1 MVSFKQRDATDC
13 GPACLKYVAHHHR
26 LRLPLPRLR
35 QLVGTGFNGS
45 SVYALVEAARGL
57 GFSAKGVKGPV
68 EALAGVPVPAIA
80 HMLIDRRLWHYVVLV
95 KWSPRHAWV
104 MDPALGRVERWP
116 HEKFKAVWTG
126 VLVLLAPGDDFQ
138 PGDHTAP
145 PWRRFWGL
153 IAPHRAVLIQAFAGA
168 MVSTVLALS
177 MSIYVQKIVDG
188 IIPEDNPHLL
198 NLLTVAMLALLGFR
212 LVLGVFQSLLSLR
225 TAQRIDATLILAY
238 YRRLLR
244 LPQPFFDA
252 MRVGEI
258 TSRVA
263 DAVKIRNF
271 LNTALL
277 NLLLNPLILGFS
289 LWAMFFY
296 SWKLALVSLA
306 LLPLNLAIYG
316 VTNRLNRE
324 YQRRIMERA
333 ADFEAQLVESLNA
346 QSLLRRFRLEEW
358 AGLKTETRLVRLLK
372 IVWGAAV
379 GGLGCGTAMTLV
391 TQAYLIALLWLGT
404 QLVLEA
410 TLTPG
415 QLMSCYTLAN
425 YLTGPLT
432 ALIGLNTTIQETLI
446 ASDRLFEIM
455 DLELEKDQGSIEFT
469 AQKAAD
475 IRFEN
480 VTFKHAGRLATL
492 QEVSATMPAG
502 RITMLA
508 GESGCGKTTLL
519 ALLQR
524 LYLPEKG
531 RVFIG
536 DIDIR
541 YFTLESLR
549 RGLVVVPQQT
559 ILLSGTVLENL
570 APGDPQP
577 DMERLLQICRDVGVL
592 ESIEK
597 LPQGFFTYLNENGV
611 NLSGGQRQRLALAR
625 AFYLDAPILLLD
637 EPSSA
642 LDAKSEQAL
651 MDLLVRLRNAGK
663 TILLAAHNPRLAA
676 IADHVITLA
685 AGRVES
691 VVSKN
696 ASPPAGP
703 IDPSPRRLEP
713 AMV

>member
-1 MVSFKQRDATDC
+1 
-13 GPACLKYVAHHHR
+13 
-26 LRLPLPRLR
+26 
-35 QLVGTGFNGS
+35 
-45 SVYALVEAARGL
+45 
-57 GFSAKGVKGPV
+57 VKGPV

-80 HMLIDRRLWHYVVLV
+80 HVLIDRRLWHYVVLV
-95 KWSPRHAWV
+95 KWSPRHAKI

-126 VLVLLAPGDDFQ
+126 VLILLAPGGGFQ
-138 PGDHTAP
+138 PGDHTSP
-145 PWRRFWGL
+145 PWRRFWSL
-153 IAPHRAVLIQAFAGA
+153 IAPHKTVLIQAFAGA

-188 IIPEDNPHLL
+188 VIPEGNPRLL
-198 NLLTVAMLALLGFR
+198 NLLTVAMLVLLGFR
-212 LVLGVFQSLLSLR
+212 VVLGVFQSLLSLQ
-225 TAQRIDATLILAY
+225 TAQHIDATLILAY

-306 LLPLNLAIYG
+306 LIPANLVIYG

-346 QSLLRRFRLEEW
+346 QSVLRRFRLEEW
-358 AGLKTETRLVRLLK
+358 AGLKTEARLVRLLK
-372 IVWGAAV
+372 IVWCAAV
-379 GGLGCGTAMTLV
+379 GGLGCGTATTLI
-391 TQAYLIALLWLGT
+391 TQTYLIALLWIGT
-404 QLVLEA
+404 RLVLEA
-410 TLTPG
+410 GLTPG

-432 ALIGLNTTIQETLI
+432 ALIGLNTTIQETII

-469 AQKAAD
+469 TQKAGD

-480 VTFKHAGRLATL
+480 ATFKHAGRLATL
-492 QEVSATMPAG
+492 QEVSATMPAKQ
-502 RITMLA
+502 ITVLA

-536 DIDIR
+536 DVDIR

-549 RGLVVVPQQT
+549 RGLAVVPQQT
-559 ILLSGTVLENL
+559 TLISGTMLENL
-570 APGDPQP
+570 APADPMP

-592 ESIEK
+592 EFIEQ

-611 NLSGGQRQRLALAR
+611 NFSGGQRQRIALAR

-637 EPSSA
+637 EPTSA

-663 TILLAAHNPRLAA
+663 TILLATHDPCLTA
-676 IADHVITLA
+676 IADHIITLA

-691 VVSKN
+691 VVSKD
-696 ASPPAGP
+696 ASDPSRQIAGP
-703 IDPSPRRLEP
+703 SHCREP

>member
-1 MVSFKQRDATDC
+1 
-13 GPACLKYVAHHHR
+13 
-26 LRLPLPRLR
+26 
-35 QLVGTGFNGS
+35 
-45 SVYALVEAARGL
+45 
-57 GFSAKGVKGPV
+57 
-68 EALAGVPVPAIA
+68 
-80 HMLIDRRLWHYVVLV
+80 
-95 KWSPRHAWV
+95 
-104 MDPALGRVERWP
+104 
-116 HEKFKAVWTG
+116 
-126 VLVLLAPGDDFQ
+126 
-138 PGDHTAP
+138 
-145 PWRRFWGL
+145 
-153 IAPHRAVLIQAFAGA
+153 
-168 MVSTVLALS
+168 
-177 MSIYVQKIVDG
+177 
-188 IIPEDNPHLL
+188 
-198 NLLTVAMLALLGFR
+198 
-212 LVLGVFQSLLSLR
+212 
-225 TAQRIDATLILAY
+225 
-238 YRRLLR
+238 
-244 LPQPFFDA
+244 
-252 MRVGEI
+252 
-258 TSRVA
+258 VA

-306 LLPLNLAIYG
+306 LLPLNLTIYG

-379 GGLGCGTAMTLV
+379 GGLGCGTATTLV

-404 QLVLEA
+404 RLVLEA

-492 QEVSATMPAG
+492 QEVSATMPVG
-502 RITMLA
+502 RITVLA
-508 GESGCGKTTLL
+508 GESGCGKTTML

-592 ESIEK
+592 EFIEK

-651 MDLLVRLRNAGK
+651 MDLLVRLRGAGK

-676 IADHVITLA
+676 IADHIITLA

-691 VVSKN
+691 VVSRN
-696 ASPPAGP
+696 ASPPTGP
-703 IDPSPRRLEP
+703 IDPPPRRLEP

>member
-1 MVSFKQRDATDC
+1 
-13 GPACLKYVAHHHR
+13 
-26 LRLPLPRLR
+26 
-35 QLVGTGFNGS
+35 
-45 SVYALVEAARGL
+45 VYALVEAAKSL

-80 HMLIDRRLWHYVVLV
+80 HVLIDRRLWHYVVLV
-95 KWSPRHAWV
+95 KWSPRHAKV
-104 MDPALGRVERWP
+104 MDPAVGRVERWP
-116 HEKFKAVWTG
+116 HEKFKTVWTG
-126 VLVLLAPGDDFQ
+126 VLILLAPGGGFQ
-138 PGDHTAP
+138 PGDHTSP

-153 IAPHRAVLIQAFAGA
+153 IAPHKAMLIQAFAGA

-177 MSIYVQKIVDG
+177 MSVYVQKIVDG
-188 IIPEDNPHLL
+188 VIPEGNPRLL
-198 NLLTVAMLALLGFR
+198 NLLTVAMLVLLGFR
-212 LVLGVFQSLLSLR
+212 VVLGVFQSLLSLQ
-225 TAQRIDATLILAY
+225 TAQHIDATLILAY

-271 LNTALL
+271 LNNALL

-306 LLPLNLAIYG
+306 LIPANLMIYG
-316 VTNRLNRE
+316 VSNRLNRE

-346 QSLLRRFRLEEW
+346 QSVLRRFRLEEW
-358 AGLKTETRLVRLLK
+358 AGLKTEARLVRLLK
-372 IVWGAAV
+372 IVWCAAV
-379 GGLGCGTAMTLV
+379 GGLGCGTATTLI
-391 TQAYLIALLWLGT
+391 TQTYMIALLWIGT
-404 QLVLEA
+404 RLVLEA
-410 TLTPG
+410 GLTPG

-469 AQKAAD
+469 TQKAGD

-480 VTFKHAGRLATL
+480 ATFKHAGRLATL
-492 QEVSATMPAG
+492 QEVTATMPAG
-502 RITMLA
+502 QITVLA

-531 RVFIG
+531 RVLIG
-536 DIDIR
+536 DVDIR

-549 RGLVVVPQQT
+549 RGLAVVPQQT
-559 ILLSGTVLENL
+559 TLISGTVLENL
-570 APGDPQP
+570 APADPMP

-592 ESIEK
+592 EFIEQ

-611 NLSGGQRQRLALAR
+611 NFSGGQRQRIALVR

-651 MDLLVRLRNAGK
+651 MDLLMRLRSAGK

-676 IADHVITLA
+676 IADQIITLS

-691 VVSKN
+691 VVSKD
-696 ASPPAGP
+696 AS
-703 IDPSPRRLEP
+703 DPSRQIAAPPHRLEP

>member
-1 MVSFKQRDATDC
+1 
-13 GPACLKYVAHHHR
+13 
-26 LRLPLPRLR
+26 
-35 QLVGTGFNGS
+35 
-45 SVYALVEAARGL
+45 
-57 GFSAKGVKGPV
+57 
-68 EALAGVPVPAIA
+68 
-80 HMLIDRRLWHYVVLV
+80 
-95 KWSPRHAWV
+95 
-104 MDPALGRVERWP
+104 
-116 HEKFKAVWTG
+116 
-126 VLVLLAPGDDFQ
+126 
-138 PGDHTAP
+138 
-145 PWRRFWGL
+145 
-153 IAPHRAVLIQAFAGA
+153 

-188 IIPEDNPHLL
+188 VIPEGNPRLL

-277 NLLLNPLILGFS
+277 NLLLNPLILGLS

-306 LLPLNLAIYG
+306 LIPVNLVIYG

-346 QSLLRRFRLEEW
+346 QSVLRRFRLEEW
-358 AGLKTETRLVRLLK
+358 AGLKIEARLVRLLK
-372 IVWGAAV
+372 IVRCAAV
-379 GGLGCGTAMTLV
+379 GGLGCGTATTLI
-391 TQAYLIALLWLGT
+391 TQTYLIALLWFGT
-404 QLVLEA
+404 RLVLEA
-410 TLTPG
+410 GLTPG

-432 ALIGLNTTIQETLI
+432 ALIGLNTTIQETII

-455 DLELEKDQGSIEFT
+455 DLEFEKDQGSIEFT
-469 AQKAAD
+469 AQKAGD

-480 VTFKHAGRLATL
+480 ATFKHAGRLATL

-502 RITMLA
+502 QITVLA

-536 DIDIR
+536 DVDIR

-549 RGLVVVPQQT
+549 RGLAVVPQQT
-559 ILLSGTVLENL
+559 TLISGTMLENL
-570 APGDPQP
+570 APADPMP

-592 ESIEK
+592 EFIEQ

-611 NLSGGQRQRLALAR
+611 NFSGGQRQRIALVR

-651 MDLLVRLRNAGK
+651 MDLLVRLRSAGK
-663 TILLAAHNPRLAA
+663 TILLATHDPRLAA
-676 IADHVITLA
+676 IADHIITLA

-691 VVSKN
+691 VVSKDAGTLSGFRP
-696 ASPPAGP
+696 ASSSGACDGLTLA
-703 IDPSPRRLEP
+703 RY
-713 AMV
+713 

>member
-1 MVSFKQRDATDC
+1 
-13 GPACLKYVAHHHR
+13 LKYVAHHHR
-26 LRLPLPRLR
+26 LRLPIPSLR
-35 QLVGTGFNGS
+35 QLVGTGSNGS
-45 SVYALVEAARGL
+45 SVYALVEAAKSL

-68 EALAGVPVPAIA
+68 EALAGVSVPAIA
-80 HMLIDRRLWHYVVLV
+80 HVLIDRRLWHYVVLV
-95 KWSPRHAWV
+95 KWSPRHAKV
-104 MDPALGRVERWP
+104 MDPAVGRVERWP
-116 HEKFKAVWTG
+116 HEKFKTVWTG
-126 VLVLLAPGDDFQ
+126 VLILLAPGGGFQ
-138 PGDHTAP
+138 PGDHTSP

-153 IAPHRAVLIQAFAGA
+153 IAPHKAMLIQAFAGA

-177 MSIYVQKIVDG
+177 MSVYVQKIVDG
-188 IIPEDNPHLL
+188 VIPEGNPRLL
-198 NLLTVAMLALLGFR
+198 NLLTVAMLVLLGFR
-212 LVLGVFQSLLSLR
+212 VVLGVFQSLLSLQ
-225 TAQRIDATLILAY
+225 TAQHIDATLILAY

-271 LNTALL
+271 LNNALL

-306 LLPLNLAIYG
+306 LIPANLMIYG
-316 VTNRLNRE
+316 VSNRLNRE

-346 QSLLRRFRLEEW
+346 QSVLRRFRLEEW
-358 AGLKTETRLVRLLK
+358 AGLKTEARLVRLLK
-372 IVWGAAV
+372 IVWCAAV
-379 GGLGCGTAMTLV
+379 GGLGCGTATTLI
-391 TQAYLIALLWLGT
+391 TQTYMIALLWIGT
-404 QLVLEA
+404 RLVLEA
-410 TLTPG
+410 GLTPG

-469 AQKAAD
+469 TQKAGD

-480 VTFKHAGRLATL
+480 ATFKHAGRLATL
-492 QEVSATMPAG
+492 QEVTATMPAG
-502 RITMLA
+502 QITVLA

-524 LYLPEKG
+524 FYLPEKG
-531 RVFIG
+531 RVLIG
-536 DIDIR
+536 DVDIR

-549 RGLVVVPQQT
+549 RGLAVVPQQT
-559 ILLSGTVLENL
+559 TLISGTVLENL
-570 APGDPQP
+570 APADPMP

-592 ESIEK
+592 EFIEQ

-611 NLSGGQRQRLALAR
+611 NFSGGQRQRIALVR

-651 MDLLVRLRNAGK
+651 MDLLMRLRSAGK

-676 IADHVITLA
+676 IADQIITLS

-691 VVSKN
+691 VVSKD
-696 ASPPAGP
+696 AS
-703 IDPSPRRLEP
+703 DPSRQIAAPPHRLEP

>member
-35 QLVGTGFNGS
+35 QLVGTGSNGS
-45 SVYALVEAARGL
+45 SVYALVEAARRL

-68 EALAGVPVPAIA
+68 EALAGVPLPAIA
-80 HMLIDRRLWHYVVLV
+80 HVLIDRRLWHYVVLV
-95 KWSPRHAWV
+95 KWSPRHARI
-104 MDPALGRVERWP
+104 MDPALGRVERWS

-126 VLVLLAPGDDFQ
+126 VLVLLAPGDGFQ

-145 PWRRFWGL
+145 PWRRFWSL
-153 IAPHRAVLIQAFAGA
+153 IAPHRAVLVQAFAGA

-177 MSIYVQKIVDG
+177 MSIYVQKIVDDV
-188 IIPEDNPHLL
+188 IPEDNPRLL
-198 NLLTVAMLALLGFR
+198 NLLTVVMLVLLGFR

-316 VTNRLNRE
+316 VTNRLNRD

-346 QSLLRRFRLEEW
+346 QNLLRRFRLEEW
-358 AGLKTETRLVRLLK
+358 AGLMTETRLVRLLK

-379 GGLGCGTAMTLV
+379 GGLSCGTATTLV
-391 TQAYLIALLWLGT
+391 TQVYLIALLWLGT
-404 QLVLEA
+404 RLVLEPA
-410 TLTPG
+410 LTPG

-469 AQKAAD
+469 AQRAAD

-480 VTFKHAGRLATL
+480 VTFKHAGRIATL

-502 RITMLA
+502 RITVLA
-508 GESGCGKTTLL
+508 GESGCGKTTML

-541 YFTLESLR
+541 YFTIESLR
-549 RGLVVVPQQT
+549 HGLVVVPQQT
-559 ILLSGTVLENL
+559 NLLSGTVLENL
-570 APGDPQP
+570 VPGDPQP

-592 ESIEK
+592 EFIEK

-642 LDAKSEQAL
+642 LDAKAEQAL
-651 MDLLVRLRNAGK
+651 MDLLVRLRDTGK

-676 IADHVITLA
+676 IADRVITLV

-696 ASPPAGP
+696 AGP
-703 IDPSPRRLEP
+703 IAPPPRRLEP
-713 AMV
+713 AMA

>member
-1 MVSFKQRDATDC
+1 M
-13 GPACLKYVAHHHR
+13 
-26 LRLPLPRLR
+26 
-35 QLVGTGFNGS
+35 
-45 SVYALVEAARGL
+45 
-57 GFSAKGVKGPV
+57 
-68 EALAGVPVPAIA
+68 
-80 HMLIDRRLWHYVVLV
+80 
-95 KWSPRHAWV
+95 
-104 MDPALGRVERWP
+104 
-116 HEKFKAVWTG
+116 
-126 VLVLLAPGDDFQ
+126 
-138 PGDHTAP
+138 
-145 PWRRFWGL
+145 
-153 IAPHRAVLIQAFAGA
+153 
-168 MVSTVLALS
+168 
-177 MSIYVQKIVDG
+177 
-188 IIPEDNPHLL
+188 
-198 NLLTVAMLALLGFR
+198 
-212 LVLGVFQSLLSLR
+212 
-225 TAQRIDATLILAY
+225 
-238 YRRLLR
+238 
-244 LPQPFFDA
+244 
-252 MRVGEI
+252 
-258 TSRVA
+258 
-263 DAVKIRNF
+263 
-271 LNTALL
+271 
-277 NLLLNPLILGFS
+277 
-289 LWAMFFY
+289 
-296 SWKLALVSLA
+296 
-306 LLPLNLAIYG
+306 
-316 VTNRLNRE
+316 
-324 YQRRIMERA
+324 
-333 ADFEAQLVESLNA
+333 
-346 QSLLRRFRLEEW
+346 
-358 AGLKTETRLVRLLK
+358 
-372 IVWGAAV
+372 WGAAV
-379 GGLGCGTAMTLV
+379 GGLGCGTATTLV

-404 QLVLEA
+404 RLVLEA
-410 TLTPG
+410 ALTPG

-480 VTFKHAGRLATL
+480 ITFKHAGRLATL

-502 RITMLA
+502 RITVLA

-663 TILLAAHNPRLAA
+663 TILLAAHNPRFAA

-696 ASPPAGP
+696 TGPPAGP
-703 IDPSPRRLEP
+703 TDPLPRRLEP

>member
-26 LRLPLPRLR
+26 LRLPIPSLR
-35 QLVGTGFNGS
+35 QLVGTGSNGS
-45 SVYALVEAARGL
+45 SVYALVEAAKSL

-80 HMLIDRRLWHYVVLV
+80 HVLIDRRLWHYVVLV
-95 KWSPRHAWV
+95 KWSPRHAKV
-104 MDPALGRVERWP
+104 MDPAVGRVERWP
-116 HEKFKAVWTG
+116 HEKFKTVWTG
-126 VLVLLAPGDDFQ
+126 VLILLAPGGGFQ
-138 PGDHTAP
+138 PGDHTSP

-153 IAPHRAVLIQAFAGA
+153 IAPHKAMLIQAFAGA

-177 MSIYVQKIVDG
+177 MSVYVQKIVDG
-188 IIPEDNPHLL
+188 VIPEGNPRLL
-198 NLLTVAMLALLGFR
+198 NLLTVAMLVLLGFR
-212 LVLGVFQSLLSLR
+212 VVLGVFQSLLSLQ
-225 TAQRIDATLILAY
+225 TAQHIDATLILAY

-271 LNTALL
+271 LNNALL

-306 LLPLNLAIYG
+306 LIPANLMIYG
-316 VTNRLNRE
+316 VSNRLNRE

-346 QSLLRRFRLEEW
+346 QSVLRRFRLEEW
-358 AGLKTETRLVRLLK
+358 AGLKTEARLVRLLK
-372 IVWGAAV
+372 IVWCAAV
-379 GGLGCGTAMTLV
+379 GGLGCGTATTLI
-391 TQAYLIALLWLGT
+391 TQTYMIALLWIGT
-404 QLVLEA
+404 RLVLEA
-410 TLTPG
+410 GLTPG

-469 AQKAAD
+469 TQKAGD

-480 VTFKHAGRLATL
+480 ATFKHAGRLATL
-492 QEVSATMPAG
+492 QEVTATMPAG
-502 RITMLA
+502 QITVLA

-531 RVFIG
+531 RVLIG
-536 DIDIR
+536 DVDIR
-541 YFTLESLR
+541 YFTLESIR
-549 RGLVVVPQQT
+549 RGLAVVPQQT
-559 ILLSGTVLENL
+559 TLISGTVLENL
-570 APGDPQP
+570 APADPMP

-592 ESIEK
+592 EFIEQ

-611 NLSGGQRQRLALAR
+611 NFSGGQRQRIALVR

-651 MDLLVRLRNAGK
+651 MDLLMRLRSAGK

-676 IADHVITLA
+676 IADQIITLS

-691 VVSKN
+691 VVSKD
-696 ASPPAGP
+696 AS
-703 IDPSPRRLEP
+703 DPSRQIAAPPHRLEP

>member
-1 MVSFKQRDATDC
+1 VVSFKQRDATDC

-26 LRLPLPRLR
+26 LRLPIPSLR
-35 QLVGTGFNGS
+35 QLVGTGSNGS
-45 SVYALVEAARGL
+45 SVYALVEAAKSL

-80 HMLIDRRLWHYVVLV
+80 HVLIDRRLWHYVVLV
-95 KWSPRHAWV
+95 KWSPRHAKV
-104 MDPALGRVERWP
+104 MDPAVGRVERWP
-116 HEKFKAVWTG
+116 HEKFKTVWTG
-126 VLVLLAPGDDFQ
+126 VLILLAPGGGFQ
-138 PGDHTAP
+138 PGDHTSP

-153 IAPHRAVLIQAFAGA
+153 IAPHKAMLIQAFAGA

-177 MSIYVQKIVDG
+177 MSVYVQKIVDG
-188 IIPEDNPHLL
+188 VIPEGNPRLL
-198 NLLTVAMLALLGFR
+198 NLLTVAMLVLLGFR
-212 LVLGVFQSLLSLR
+212 VVLGVFQSLLSLQ
-225 TAQRIDATLILAY
+225 TAQHIDATLILAY

-263 DAVKIRNF
+263 DAVKIWNF
-271 LNTALL
+271 LNNALL

-306 LLPLNLAIYG
+306 LIPANLMIYG
-316 VTNRLNRE
+316 VSNRLNRE

-346 QSLLRRFRLEEW
+346 QSVLRRFRLEEW
-358 AGLKTETRLVRLLK
+358 AGLKTEARLVRLLK
-372 IVWGAAV
+372 IVWCAAV
-379 GGLGCGTAMTLV
+379 GGLGCGTATTLI
-391 TQAYLIALLWLGT
+391 TQTYMIALLWIGT
-404 QLVLEA
+404 RLVLEA
-410 TLTPG
+410 GLTPG

-469 AQKAAD
+469 TQKAGD

-480 VTFKHAGRLATL
+480 ATFKHAGRLATL
-492 QEVSATMPAG
+492 QEVTATMPAG
-502 RITMLA
+502 QITVLA

-531 RVFIG
+531 RVLIG
-536 DIDIR
+536 DVDIR

-549 RGLVVVPQQT
+549 RGLAVVPQQT
-559 ILLSGTVLENL
+559 TLISGTVLENL
-570 APGDPQP
+570 APADPMP

-592 ESIEK
+592 EFIEQ

-611 NLSGGQRQRLALAR
+611 NFSGGQRQRIALVR

-637 EPSSA
+637 EPSST

-651 MDLLVRLRNAGK
+651 MDLLMRLRSAGK

-676 IADHVITLA
+676 IADQIITLS

-691 VVSKN
+691 VVSKD
-696 ASPPAGP
+696 AS
-703 IDPSPRRLEP
+703 DPSRQIAAPPHRLEP

>member
-1 MVSFKQRDATDC
+1 
-13 GPACLKYVAHHHR
+13 LKYVAHHHR
-26 LRLPLPRLR
+26 LRLPIPSLR
-35 QLVGTGFNGS
+35 QLVGTGSNGS
-45 SVYALVEAARGL
+45 SVYALVEAAKSL

-80 HMLIDRRLWHYVVLV
+80 HVLIDRRLWHYVVLV
-95 KWSPRHAWV
+95 KWSPRHAKV
-104 MDPALGRVERWP
+104 MDPAVGRVERWP
-116 HEKFKAVWTG
+116 HEKFKTVWTG
-126 VLVLLAPGDDFQ
+126 VLILLAPGGGFQ
-138 PGDHTAP
+138 PGDHTSP

-153 IAPHRAVLIQAFAGA
+153 IAPHKAMLIQAFAGA

-177 MSIYVQKIVDG
+177 MSVYVQKIVDG
-188 IIPEDNPHLL
+188 VIPEGNPRLL
-198 NLLTVAMLALLGFR
+198 NLLTVAMLVLLGFR
-212 LVLGVFQSLLSLR
+212 VVLGVFQSLLSLQ
-225 TAQRIDATLILAY
+225 TAQHIDATLILAY

-271 LNTALL
+271 LNNALL

-306 LLPLNLAIYG
+306 LIPANLMIYG
-316 VTNRLNRE
+316 VSNRLNRE

-346 QSLLRRFRLEEW
+346 QSVLRRFRLEEW
-358 AGLKTETRLVRLLK
+358 AGLKTEARLVRLLK
-372 IVWGAAV
+372 IVWCAAV
-379 GGLGCGTAMTLV
+379 GGLGCGTATTLI
-391 TQAYLIALLWLGT
+391 TQTYMIALLWIGT
-404 QLVLEA
+404 RLVLEA
-410 TLTPG
+410 GLTPG

-469 AQKAAD
+469 TQKAGD

-480 VTFKHAGRLATL
+480 TTFKHAGRLATL
-492 QEVSATMPAG
+492 QEVTATMPAG
-502 RITMLA
+502 QITVLA

-531 RVFIG
+531 RVLIG
-536 DIDIR
+536 DVDIR

-549 RGLVVVPQQT
+549 RGLAVVPQQT
-559 ILLSGTVLENL
+559 TLISGTVLENL
-570 APGDPQP
+570 APADPMP

-592 ESIEK
+592 EFIEQ

-611 NLSGGQRQRLALAR
+611 NFSGGQRQRIALVR

-651 MDLLVRLRNAGK
+651 MDLLMRLRSAGK

-676 IADHVITLA
+676 IADQIITLS

-691 VVSKN
+691 VVSKD
-696 ASPPAGP
+696 AS
-703 IDPSPRRLEP
+703 DPSRQIAAPPHRLEP